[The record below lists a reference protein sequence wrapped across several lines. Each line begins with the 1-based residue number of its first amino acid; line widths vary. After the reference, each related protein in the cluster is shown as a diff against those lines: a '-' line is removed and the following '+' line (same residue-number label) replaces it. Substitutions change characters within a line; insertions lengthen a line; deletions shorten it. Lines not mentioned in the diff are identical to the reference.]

1 MIKIIIE
8 YSLTGSERRNK
19 TDIQR
24 NQSWLDRIF
33 RFRRH
38 FSSQK
43 YIDLGQRNSRTM
55 HHPCS
60 VSSSKRVYKYIH
72 IDIASKMLVHRI
84 RSWGREREREEVGHP
99 IRGLT
104 WQQKRFSNWSGSGG
118 LSKAIRYRA
127 INASA
132 RELNFS

>member
-43 YIDLGQRNSRTM
+43 YIDLGQQNSRTM

-72 IDIASKMLVHRI
+72 IYIYISLRKCSYTEFEV
-84 RSWGREREREEVGHP
+84 GEERERERGGRASYSRINVATKTIFELERE
-99 IRGLT
+99 RGSL
-104 WQQKRFSNWSGSGG
+104 QSDS
-118 LSKAIRYRA
+118 LSRD
-127 INASA
+127 
-132 RELNFS
+132 